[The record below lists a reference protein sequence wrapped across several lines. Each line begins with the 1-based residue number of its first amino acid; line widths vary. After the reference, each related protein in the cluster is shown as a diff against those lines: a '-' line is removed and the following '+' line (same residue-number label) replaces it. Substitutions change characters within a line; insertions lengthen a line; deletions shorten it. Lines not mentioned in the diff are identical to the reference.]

1 MEAMLAEK
9 EEKYLRDVEKAKE
22 QMLEASEYVAKVMKE
37 QQLSMFK
44 QMMTDR
50 LHTTNEFVKGKKM
63 AAEQAKRD
71 AEEAAELWRFETFLL
86 LGWVFFED
94 FPKNALK
101 TYCLFFFRY
110 TQFRFPF

>member
-9 EEKYLRDVEKAKE
+9 EEKYMREVENAKK

-44 QMMTDR
+44 EMMTER
-50 LHTTNEFVKGKKM
+50 LHTTNEFVKGKKR

-71 AEEAAELWRFETFLL
+71 AEEAAEL
-86 LGWVFFED
+86 
-94 FPKNALK
+94 
-101 TYCLFFFRY
+101 
-110 TQFRFPF
+110 

>member
-86 LGWVFFED
+86 FGLVFFED
-94 FPKNALK
+94 FPENALK
-101 TYCLFFFRY
+101 NLLPLIFRY

>member
-9 EEKYLRDVEKAKE
+9 EEKYMKEVENAKK

-44 QMMTDR
+44 EMMTER
-50 LHTTNEFVKGKKM
+50 LHTTNEFVKGKKR

-71 AEEAAELWRFETFLL
+71 AEEAAEL
-86 LGWVFFED
+86 
-94 FPKNALK
+94 
-101 TYCLFFFRY
+101 
-110 TQFRFPF
+110 

>member
-71 AEEAAELWRFETFLL
+71 AEEAAELWRFETFFCCLVECFL
-86 LGWVFFED
+86 RTS
-94 FPKNALK
+94 LK
-101 TYCLFFFRY
+101 TH
-110 TQFRFPF
+110 